1 MIQTNR
7 VLLIEEIAPN
17 KENIVST
24 VNYIEQREGLSDEEI
39 NEYGQGRIRLP
50 TWRSITTMIP
60 AIA

>member
-17 KENIVST
+17 KENIVSA

-39 NEYGQGRIRLP
+39 NEIHKKWGGKMRQI
-50 TWRSITTMIP
+50 ITFTND
-60 AIA
+60 